1 MPKKTSTS
9 SSNSSA
15 KLTPNSGSGNPLP
28 ALIVA
33 GGKQGPPPATQW
45 FVDQLNSY
53 LGQHDL
59 KQTKQRQIVVECFLR
74 LNTHVD
80 AEELHRVLNA
90 EGHSIGLATIYR
102 TLNLL
107 KEAELVEQKSFADG
121 RSIFEINQPDSHHD
135 HLICDQC
142 GAVFEFENSEIEV
155 LQKSIAK
162 THHFELRDHRLDLFG
177 KCLIEKCTRG
187 RRKS

>member
-9 SSNSSA
+9 SSNH
-15 KLTPNSGSGNPLP
+15 NSGSANALP
-28 ALIVA
+28 VLIVA
-33 GGKQGPPPATQW
+33 EGKHGPPPATQW
-45 FVDQLNSY
+45 FVDQLNTY

-59 KQTKQRQIVVECFLR
+59 KHTKQRQIVVECFLR

-80 AEELHRVLNA
+80 AEELHRVLNS
-90 EGHSIGLATIYR
+90 EGHAIGLATIYR

-142 GAVFEFENSEIEV
+142 GAVFEFENGEIEV
-155 LQKSIAK
+155 LQKSIANI
-162 THHFELRDHRLDLFG
+162 HHFELRDHRLDLFG
-177 KCLIEKCTRG
+177 KCMIDKCTRG
-187 RRKS
+187 RKKS